1 MSPISTV
8 DALEQLVGER
18 PAIGGLKSI
27 TFLDDHAV
35 ALLERSTLVVVGV
48 VGADGRLR
56 ARTIGGSPGFCAQ
69 VTPLA
74 MPLVGLDAEGL
85 VDGAPVATLALVPG
99 YGETL
104 RVNGR
109 LRVGVTPTVEVDEVF
124 LHCAKAIIRSKLWS
138 SEGEQ
143 VTPAAPAAASPT
155 APQASSASA
164 GQAGEPRFAGL
175 DDPVVRE
182 FLARSRFV
190 ALCSV
195 DGVGAA
201 DVSPKGDPAAFVQVL
216 DSRTVA
222 IPDRPG
228 NLRTD
233 TLHNLVDHPELAL
246 VALVA
251 GDHRVLELRGR
262 AHVTDRPEVLAAM
275 EVAGKVPKAAIELLV
290 DLVELRD
297 DPALRA
303 AELWDATHHIAK
315 GDLPRSSRIWT
326 DHVRLNEDPSELAI
340 IVRELMDES
349 ALAEGL
355 EQDYQHNLY

>member
-1 MSPISTV
+1 MTPISTI

-18 PAIGGLKSI
+18 PAVGGLKSI
-27 TFLDDHAV
+27 TFLDEHAV

-56 ARTIGGSPGFCAQ
+56 ARTIGGPPGFCAQ

-74 MPLVGLDAEGL
+74 MPLAGLDTEGL

-104 RVNGR
+104 RANGR
-109 LRVGVTPTVEVDEVF
+109 LRLDPSPRVEIEEVF

-138 SEGEQ
+138 TDAEMLR
-143 VTPAAPAAASPT
+143 AAEAQASPT
-155 APQASSASA
+155 VPA
-164 GQAGEPRFAGL
+164 GPAGESAPAGL
-175 DDPVVRE
+175 DDPEIRS
-182 FLARSRFV
+182 FLSHSRFV
-190 ALCSV
+190 ALCSI
-195 DGVGAA
+195 DGEGAA
-201 DVSPKGDPAAFVQVL
+201 DVSPKGDPAGFLVVL
-216 DSRTVA
+216 DGRTVA

-246 VALVA
+246 VAVVA
-251 GDHRVLELRGR
+251 GEHRILELRGR

-275 EVAGKVPKAAIELLV
+275 EVAGKVPKAAIELQV
-290 DLVELRD
+290 DHVELRD
-297 DPALRA
+297 DSAMRA
-303 AELWDATHHIAK
+303 AELWDASRHIAK
-315 GDLPRSSRIWT
+315 GDLPRASRIWT
-326 DHVRLNEDPSELAI
+326 DHIRLNEDPSELAVT
-340 IVRELMDES
+340 VRELMDEA
-349 ALAEGL
+349 ALADGL

>member
-1 MSPISTV
+1 MSPILTV
-8 DALEQLVGER
+8 DALEQLVGAR
-18 PAIGGLKSI
+18 PAVGGLKSI

-48 VGADGRLR
+48 VDADGRLR
-56 ARTIGGSPGFCAQ
+56 ARTIGGEPGFCAQ

-74 MPLVGLDAEGL
+74 MPLVGLDADGL

-109 LRVGVTPTVEVDEVF
+109 LRLADSPSVEVEEVF

-138 SEGEQ
+138 SVEEQAPPAPPEGRSAREG
-143 VTPAAPAAASPT
+143 VDDSAP
-155 APQASSASA
+155 
-164 GQAGEPRFAGL
+164 AGL
-175 DDPVVRE
+175 DDPEVWS
-182 FLARSRFV
+182 FLSRSRFV
-190 ALCSV
+190 AVCSV
-195 DGVGAA
+195 DGAGAA
-201 DVSPKGDPAAFVQVL
+201 DVSPKGDPAGFVVVL
-216 DSRTVA
+216 DDRTVA

-233 TLHNLVDHPELAL
+233 TLHNVVDHPELAV
-246 VALVA
+246 VAFV
-251 GDHRVLELRGR
+251 GGEPRILELRGR
-262 AHVTDRPEVLAAM
+262 AQVTDRPEVLAAM
-275 EVAGKVPKAAIELLV
+275 EVAGKVPKAAIELQV
-290 DLVELRD
+290 DHVELRD

-303 AELWDATHHIAK
+303 AELWESSRHIAK
-315 GDLPRSSRIWT
+315 GDLPRASRIWT
-326 DHVRLNEDPSELAI
+326 DHVRLNEDPSELAVT
-340 IVRELMDES
+340 VRELMDES